1 MWVCDNPF
9 WNSRCSRLSLR
20 CLIAACSFTLL
31 SLSFSGTASA
41 VEVKVPL
48 NIDYITLT
56 EAFRHQVYDGPAGR
70 AELWVGSDKCQYLYA
85 YRPRFERKDGALMLG
100 TDADLSLGVAV
111 AGKCLTPI
119 TWSGIIEVETQPY
132 IGADLAIKFHVVN
145 INLYNS
151 AQQKSVLLSGFDL
164 IKSHFI
170 PRIEDFSY
178 DLHASLHQLENLLQA
193 AAAPDL
199 AERVNTGLSTMRPMS
214 AVVPGDEG
222 LKLAL
227 ELKVPEIATPAQSVV
242 PAPLSP
248 DEIAAWQEMLDDWD
262 AFIVFAIK
270 QLAGTVGDKQFRA
283 QLFDVLLD
291 SRYRLVAALAQPQV
305 NAGPDPVR
313 LIFIDDWSRLR
324 TIIQSAARRQI
335 LGGRALE
342 FLSFVSA
349 GDALFAADQAAPAL
363 GMRISQDDLRQ
374 LAHVLAPQYAG
385 DPLSFS
391 YDTDPQLQRLFG
403 FTEPLESPGPLE
415 APVPDTTPAAAST
428 VTPAAPLISPSPTA
442 SPGPSRSSPAPAP
455 TSTFRSK
462 PDTTTGPTG
471 MRAWF
476 RWFSPQ
482 DASASEDPMA
492 TQIFSLGSALKRV
505 VVEEANASVYAQSIE
520 RLLTL
525 ITQREITDQGL
536 APQYQQTFLS
546 LVKSTAW
553 QESCWRQFIRVNG
566 HVRFLES
573 DTADVGLMQ
582 VNKHVWRGFYGI
594 RRLEWDIVYN
604 AGAGAEILLRLMSAD
619 TARATTQDSY
629 SVAEIA
635 RSTYAAYNGGPN
647 AYNRW
652 RRPDETAEARYID
665 ESFWT
670 KFRAVTAGQFFDILS
685 CAAQWGRASV
695 AAQAPH
701 ATPTALP

>member
-1 MWVCDNPF
+1 MDRPVAPNYG
-9 WNSRCSRLSLR
+9 S
-20 CLIAACSFTLL
+20 
-31 SLSFSGTASA
+31 
-41 VEVKVPL
+41 VPT
-48 NIDYITLT
+48 NADTFMPT
-56 EAFRHQVYDGPAGR
+56 VR
-70 AELWVGSDKCQYLYA
+70 
-85 YRPRFERKDGALMLG
+85 RFERKHGALMLG

-111 AGKCLTPI
+111 AGKCAIPI
-119 TWSGIIEVETQPY
+119 TWSGFIEIETQPY
-132 IGADLAIKFHVVN
+132 IGADLAVKFHVVN
-145 INLYNS
+145 IDLYNS
-151 AQQKSVLLSGFDL
+151 AHQKSVLLRGFDL
-164 IKSHFI
+164 IKSHFV
-170 PRIEDFSY
+170 PRLEDFSY
-178 DLHASLHQLENLLQA
+178 DLQAPLRQLEDLMQA
-193 AAAPDL
+193 AAAPDV
-199 AERVNTGLSTMRPMS
+199 AERVKTAISTMRPIS

-222 LKLAL
+222 LKFAL
-227 ELKVPEIATPAQSVV
+227 ELNVPEIATPARSVV

-248 DEIAAWQEMLDDWD
+248 DEIAAWQAMLDDWD

-283 QLFDVLLD
+283 QLFDLLLD
-291 SRYRLVAALAQPQV
+291 SRYRLVEALAQPQV
-305 NAGPDPVR
+305 SAGPDPIR
-313 LIFIDDWSRLR
+313 LIFIDEWSRLR
-324 TIIQSAARRQI
+324 AIIQSAARREI

-363 GMRISQDDLRQ
+363 GMRISEDDLRQ
-374 LAHVLAPQYAG
+374 LAHVMAPQYAG

-415 APVPDTTPAAAST
+415 APLPDTTPAAAST
-428 VTPAAPLISPSPTA
+428 GTLATPLISPSPPA
-442 SPGPSRSSPAPAP
+442 SAVPDRSSPAPVP
-455 TSTFRSK
+455 TSTSPST
-462 PDTTTGPTG
+462 PDTTTGPTT

-476 RWFSPQ
+476 RWFAPR
-482 DASASEDPMA
+482 DAHASEDPTA
-492 TQIFSLGSALKRV
+492 TQILSLGAALKRV
-505 VVEEANASVYAQSIE
+505 VVEEDNATAYAQSIQ

-536 APQYQQTFLS
+536 APQYQQAFLA

-553 QESCWRQFIRVNG
+553 QESCWRQFILVNG

-582 VNKHVWRGFYGI
+582 VNKHVWRGFYSIPG
-594 RRLEWDIVYN
+594 LEWDIAYN
-604 AGAGAEILLRLMSAD
+604 AGAGAEILMRLMSAD
-619 TARATTQDSY
+619 TARATTKDSN
-629 SVAEIA
+629 SIAEIA

-652 RRPDETAEARYID
+652 RRPDVTAEARYVD
-665 ESFWT
+665 QSFWT
-670 KFRAVTAGQFFDILS
+670 KFRAVTAGQLFDILS
-685 CAAQWGRASV
+685 CAAQWGRTSD